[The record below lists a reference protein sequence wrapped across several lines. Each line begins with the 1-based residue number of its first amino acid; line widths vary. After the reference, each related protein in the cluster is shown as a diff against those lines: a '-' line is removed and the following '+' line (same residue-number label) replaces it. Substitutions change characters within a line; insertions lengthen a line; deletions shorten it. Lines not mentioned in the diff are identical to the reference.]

1 MDPKM
6 PGRTTGCISV
16 SYGNDIYLSVDC
28 SANWSGQTN
37 SNTTLGCLVNMTDG
51 KCMQIPCTV

>member
-1 MDPKM
+1 MEHKM
-6 PGRTTGCISV
+6 PGKTTGCISA
-16 SYGNDIYLSVDC
+16 SYGNVRVDS

-51 KCMQIPCTV
+51 KCMQITCTV